1 MKHVSLLILL
11 FLTSLLAG
19 CSDDDWSGDGK
30 PREGILL
37 TLTNGALANTKAPTL
52 SSVANLHHVTDVYAV
67 LYHLNA
73 TGTEGEF
80 KLCKKLDWN
89 PMDSAEYAIDKVQF
103 YQFWF
108 SQENEAQNLPA
119 GNYRVLCIGLDNSL
133 PTTDKQNRIP
143 GEQWPD
149 SQANYYTSGATYNLP
164 EAIKGQPLSKALA
177 TLNEA
182 AGKTQEDIAHSE
194 LFAGW
199 TDFEYMPG
207 ELSEVKVEMKRRVA
221 GAICYL
227 TDIPFTLTKDDKT
240 YRVTGVRLCL
250 CQPQNKQ
257 ISLCRKEPRQVGQSD
272 APTTTLVEDFGS
284 LPFAEGENAEIL
296 AEHSFY
302 TDAGNGELELKQ
314 GYSKQES
321 GENLYR
327 IENEAYDRP
336 IKENSI
342 LMGAY
347 LLPLKRLDTATGST
361 LKVQLMGRKIEDTGA
376 DTGTNLDANI
386 PEEVIR
392 ELPALNSER
401 VDGEDETQYNIHPNY
416 IYQIG
421 RKPTPGLSQDEYPES
436 LMGNRLFLR
445 VKKWT
450 QEEIPVEFPSV
461 PIYATMDFEIEGMNM
476 DCMGTP
482 WYDDFK
488 GEYPFDKTG
497 EIEYHKLHITPSLLG
512 KPWRLVI
519 QDDGLFVRTTQKGNP
534 LEEDFSKTYE
544 YDQEK
549 PKEPVDLDLLLEDYI
564 VARDYAHDKYYKGIN
579 IADDYRIIKLRLITY
594 NDPQMTTPIHEDTIS
609 VKQYNA
615 ITVEVDGKKRAF
627 ARYDLGTEHFASG
640 GFISNFRM
648 AWKYRGIIG
657 TEILGVIDNDRMWWG
672 SFNYIKAKE
681 EATDTYNKHPDQFL
695 ISAIRHAARKRVSI
709 NKNQG
714 ATVFKLKQLEPLESF
729 WYLPSYNELKELLS
743 LPKKHAPANPT
754 KAIQQMHL
762 KTYDSNGTAE
772 EKTGI
777 YWSSTPNYGGLPSDK
792 NTAWTFY
799 LYKTGSVSGEKSRD
813 RNDELFIRQACIMP
827 GQKP

>member
-1 MKHVSLLILL
+1 MMKHVSIL
-11 FLTSLLAG
+11 FLIFLTCFWAG
-19 CSDDDWSGDGK
+19 CSDDDLNGGNGK
-30 PREGILL
+30 PKEGILL
-37 TLTNGALANTKAPTL
+37 TLSNGSLANQTKAPALAST
-52 SSVANLHHVTDVYAV
+52 ANLHHVTDVYAF
-67 LYHLNA
+67 LYQMNA
-73 TGTEGEF
+73 DGTDGTF

-89 PMDSAEYAIDKVQF
+89 PMDSSEYRIDRVQF
-103 YQFWF
+103 YQFWL
-108 SQENEAQNLPA
+108 SEDNEAKDLPA
-119 GNYRVLCIGLDNSL
+119 GTYRMLCIGLDNQI
-133 PTTDKQNRIP
+133 PTKPEQKIE
-143 GEQWPD
+143 GEVWPD
-149 SQANYYTSGATYNLP
+149 KDEYYHTSGATYNLP
-164 EAIKGQPLSKALA
+164 EAIKGKPLSEAVATLA
-177 TLNEA
+177 T
-182 AGKTQEDIAHSE
+182 GKTKEDIAHSE

-199 TDFEYMPG
+199 TDFEYFPG
-207 ELSEVKVEMKRRVA
+207 TLSEVQVEMKRRVA

-227 TDIPFTLTKDDKT
+227 SDIPYELTQDATT

-250 CQPQNKQ
+250 CQPQNRQ
-257 ISLCRKEPRQVGQSD
+257 IALYRVELQPD
-272 APTTTLVEDFGS
+272 ATTTVAADYGS
-284 LPFAEGENAEIL
+284 LPFAVGEGSEVL

-302 TDAGNGELELKQ
+302 KLSDDGQQLTLKE
-314 GYSKQES
+314 GYGKQS
-321 GENLYR
+321 AENLYR
-327 IENEAYDRP
+327 IENKTLSRP

-347 LLPLKRLDTATGST
+347 LLPAERLTTATGST
-361 LKVQLMGRKIEDTGA
+361 LMVQLMGRQIEETG
-376 DTGTNLDANI
+376 TGSGTNLDANTT
-386 PEEVIR
+386 EEVVIR
-392 ELPALNSER
+392 TLPALNSEQ

-482 WYDDFK
+482 WYDDFE

-657 TEILGVIDNDRMWWG
+657 TEILGVINNDRMWWG
-672 SFNYIKAKE
+672 SFNYIRAKE
-681 EATDTYNKHPDQFL
+681 EAQDKHNKHPDQFL

-709 NKNQG
+709 EKTGG
-714 ATVFKLKQLEPLESF
+714 ATVFKLKQLEGRESF

-777 YWSSTPNYGGLPSDK
+777 YWSSTPNYGGLQSDK